1 MLKKVSDDINLLTG
15 KARAYERRC
24 EMKKLLFCAAAVGC
38 VAGLVKYMDKNG
50 VPILGNLTMNLPVKS
65 PVDPYDMLLKGI
77 HFAESKNIV
86 I

>member
-1 MLKKVSDDINLLTG
+1 
-15 KARAYERRC
+15 
-24 EMKKLLFCAAAVGC
+24 
-38 VAGLVKYMDKNG
+38 
-50 VPILGNLTMNLPVKS
+50 MNLPVKS